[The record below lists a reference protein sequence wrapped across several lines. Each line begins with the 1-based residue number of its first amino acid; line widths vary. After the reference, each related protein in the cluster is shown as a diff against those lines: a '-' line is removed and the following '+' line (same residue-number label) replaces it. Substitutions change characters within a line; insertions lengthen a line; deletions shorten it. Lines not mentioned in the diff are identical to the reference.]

1 MQAIN
6 KLNSPAGSLPN
17 DYTEALVWQLSE
29 KPSRVIA
36 LQILAVPL
44 FILAGLIF
52 LGLAIYLGKLPARNQ
67 FGLGEI
73 GGVLIGILLTL
84 VLHELIH
91 GVMMQR
97 FGATPQYGFLWKKL
111 MFYATTPGYA
121 YRRNHYVQ
129 IALAPLCGLSVLF
142 VVGMWQWQG
151 TIWVAILGLCGAINV
166 SGAIGD
172 IWMTIIVL
180 RYAATAYVI
189 DERDGIRVFL
199 PRP

>member
-1 MQAIN
+1 MQTIN
-6 KLNSPAGSLPN
+6 KLNLPAGALPN
-17 DYTEALVWQLSE
+17 DYAEVLDWKVSG
-29 KPSRVIA
+29 KFGRVIA

-44 FILAGLIF
+44 FIFAGLIF
-52 LGLAIYLGKLPARNQ
+52 LGLAIYLGKLPSHLE
-67 FGLGEI
+67 FGLDEI
-73 GGVLIGILLTL
+73 GMVLIGILLTL
-84 VLHELIH
+84 VLHELTH
-91 GVMMQR
+91 GVMMR
-97 FGATPQYGFLWKKL
+97 LFGATPQYGFLWEKL

-121 YRRNHYVQ
+121 YQRNHYVQ

-142 VVGMWQWQG
+142 VVGMWLWQG
-151 TIWVAILGLCGAINV
+151 TLWVAILGLCGAINV